1 MSLEDLCTLSYYK
14 KVADI
19 DSSKNVSL
27 VQHTQNH
34 RFYVRKIL
42 EIYNA
47 EIYRWL
53 QQSNYIYFPRVY
65 ECVEM
70 ENEMSVPCLTVIEEY
85 IPGETYEDIFREQG
99 PLSEEKA
106 VELGIEL
113 CRALSTIHALNPPV
127 IHRDVK
133 PSNMIRQRDGHLCLI
148 DFNAAKTYNSQKQTD
163 TVVIGTDG
171 FAAPEQYGYRQCVI
185 QTDIYGIGASMNY
198 LLTGRTAREQLYTGA
213 PISAREQIPFPT
225 SGQIPFSVSEQA
237 PSMTWQRGQNLLSH
251 IIEKATAF
259 EPSGRYQ
266 NVQEM
271 MEELERC
278 LVLLR
283 KNVDNATYKTIT
295 DMTNIPPEP
304 ANISPDNEETVSA
317 KPFSEKSSSAKL
329 SFIKSVFVKTA
340 PEYPRPWQKYLPPG
354 FRSLS
359 FTHIIPAIFGYLLI
373 FAIGSGTVV
382 TDENGAAV
390 TGMQLWMNRA
400 CVTALMLHAVCFLCN
415 YLNIREKAPFMK
427 QIRQKPVRLLL
438 SAGYVVLIVFFWVF
452 VSVFLEVLFFS

>member
-19 DSSKNVSL
+19 DPSKNVSL
-27 VQHTQNH
+27 VQHAQNH
-34 RFYVRKIL
+34 RFYVRKTL

-53 QQSNYIYFPRVY
+53 RQSDCIYFPRVY

-99 PLSEEKA
+99 PLSEEET

-171 FAAPEQYGYRQCVI
+171 FAAPEQYGYRQCGI

-213 PISAREQIPFPT
+213 PISAWEQTPFPT
-225 SGQIPFSVSEQA
+225 R
-237 PSMTWQRGQNLLSH
+237 QRGQNLLSH

-259 EPSGRYQ
+259 EPSDRYQ

-271 MEELERC
+271 TEELEKW
-278 LVLLR
+278 L
-283 KNVDNATYKTIT
+283 
-295 DMTNIPPEP
+295 
-304 ANISPDNEETVSA
+304 VSA
-317 KPFSEKSSSAKL
+317 KSFSAKSSL
-329 SFIKSVFVKTA
+329 LKSVFVKTA

-373 FAIGSGTVV
+373 FAIGSATVV

-390 TGMQLWMNRA
+390 TGIQLWMNRA

-427 QIRQKPVRLLL
+427 QIRQKSVRFLL

-452 VSVFLEVLFFS
+452 VSVFLEMLFFS

>member
-19 DSSKNVSL
+19 DPSKNVCL

-34 RFYVRKIL
+34 RFYVRKSL
-42 EIYNA
+42 EIYNTD
-47 EIYRWL
+47 IYRWL
-53 QQSNYIYFPRVY
+53 QECDCIYFPRVY

-70 ENEMSVPCLTVIEEY
+70 ENELSAPCLVVIEEY
-85 IPGETYEDIFREQG
+85 IPGENYEDIFRERG
-99 PLSEEKA
+99 PLSEEEA

-113 CRALSTIHALNPPV
+113 CRALATIHALIPPV

-163 TVVIGTDG
+163 TVIIGTDG
-171 FAAPEQYGYRQCVI
+171 FAAPEQYGYRQCGI
-185 QTDIYGIGASMNY
+185 RTDIYGIGASMNY

-213 PISAREQIPFPT
+213 PLSARERTLFPPR
-225 SGQIPFSVSEQA
+225 QC
-237 PSMTWQRGQNLLSH
+237 GQNLLSH

-271 MEELERC
+271 MGELEKC

-283 KNVDNATYKTIT
+283 KNVDNTTYKSIT
-295 DMTNIPPEP
+295 NMTNIPPEP
-304 ANISPDNEETVSA
+304 TGISLDNEQTVSA
-317 KPFSEKSSSAKL
+317 KSFSVKSSSAKL
-329 SFIKSVFVKTA
+329 SFIKSVFIKTA

-359 FTHIIPAIFGYLLI
+359 FTHIIPSIFGYLLI

-400 CVTALMLHAVCFLCN
+400 CVTALMLNAVCFLCN
-415 YLNIREKAPFMK
+415 YLNIREKAPLMK
-427 QIRQKPVRLLL
+427 QIRQKPIRLLL